1 MSADADAGSEVDPE
15 ATAGRDPG
23 SGSGSGAGARA
34 GSGKD
39 AGAGERRDFQAEAD
53 RYVAE
58 LLGGLPAEQAALAL
72 ALLGNRVAA
81 RLHSLART
89 EATARK
95 GQPEWPAWAQLQN
108 ASRNVVLQA
117 STCRDLALRLT
128 GSRTQSP
135 PGGTT
140 PPDQ

>member
-1 MSADADAGSEVDPE
+1 VSRDAESRADTPDQGPDE
-15 ATAGRDPG
+15 
-23 SGSGSGAGARA
+23 GAA
-34 GSGKD
+34 
-39 AGAGERRDFQAEAD
+39 AGAGREVQGREVDRRDFQAEAD

-135 PGGTT
+135 PEGTT